1 MGGRGHT
8 LTCTSCVALGEG
20 TTPARLQEQGQER
33 GGQGMLPAVGVH
45 TRGTF
50 VELPVGE
57 EGAAAIGPANR
68 VGVTGGR

>member
-1 MGGRGHT
+1 MHFCVT
-8 LTCTSCVALGEG
+8 LCEG
-20 TTPARLQEQGQER
+20 TMPTRLQEQEQEQ
-33 GGQGMLPAVGVH
+33 GGQGMLPDVGVH

-50 VELPVGE
+50 VELPGGE